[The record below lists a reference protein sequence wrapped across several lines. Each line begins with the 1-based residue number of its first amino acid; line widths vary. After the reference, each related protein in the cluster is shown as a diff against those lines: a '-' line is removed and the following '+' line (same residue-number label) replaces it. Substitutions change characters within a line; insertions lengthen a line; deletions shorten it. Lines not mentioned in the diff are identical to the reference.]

1 MTHHLGWRVQNLEN
15 PIFTSGFLS
24 LNATKIHGDC
34 TELTVIVCEHLPVCL
49 HNSFSQ
55 EAVCCIRHPVKLLS
69 FILGIS
75 VIYWRW
81 FFNFYIWNIIY
92 NRYVSS
98 YAYLKPFSIYLW
110 RIWSATMLDNSMDI
124 NWGNSNSFES
134 PFNFLFWWFMQQ
146 KIIIWY

>member
-1 MTHHLGWRVQNLEN
+1 MAHHLGWRVQNLEN

-24 LNATKIHGDC
+24 ATKIHGDC
-34 TELTVIVCEHLPVCL
+34 TELTAIVCEHLPVCL
-49 HNSFSQ
+49 QNPFSQ

-81 FFNFYIWNIIY
+81 FSNFYIWNIIY

-110 RIWSATMLDNSMDI
+110 RIWSATMLDNSMGI

-146 KIIIWY
+146 KIIIWC